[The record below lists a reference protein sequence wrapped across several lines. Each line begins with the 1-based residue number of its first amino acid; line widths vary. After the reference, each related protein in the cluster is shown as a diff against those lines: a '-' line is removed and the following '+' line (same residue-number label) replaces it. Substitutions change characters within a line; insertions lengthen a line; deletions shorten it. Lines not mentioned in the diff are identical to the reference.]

1 MLRSSILS
9 PTTTPPHL
17 ATLILL
23 SALTVVSL
31 NMFLPS
37 LAGIAE
43 DFQADY
49 ALVNLSI
56 AGYAAMTALLQLIM
70 GPLSDRYGR
79 RPVILA
85 ALAVYLFAS
94 LGCLLSPDIWTFL
107 AFRLLQGVIITGYAV
122 SMAAIRDTA
131 PPQQAA
137 ALMGYV
143 AMWWAVGP
151 MLAPLVGGT
160 LDALFGWRANF
171 VAFVAFGLALSALC
185 WADFGETNRARSARL
200 TVQLRSYPELLRS
213 RRFWGYSLCLA
224 SSVGAFYIY
233 IGGAPLVATTLF
245 AMSPAALGL
254 ALGSSTAGF
263 MLGSFLSGRFGAG
276 YALTTMMIAGRLVAC
291 GGLAVGCVLALAGR
305 ADVISF
311 FGACALLG
319 LGNGLSLPGAN
330 AGALS
335 VRPQLAG
342 SAAGLSGAL
351 TVGGGAA
358 MSALAGAVL
367 TPANAAPAVLAM
379 MLLASLLGLAAA
391 LYVLWIDRREGP
403 ATAEAEDE
411 GMPS

>member
-1 MLRSSILS
+1 MLR
-9 PTTTPPHL
+9 PATTPPHL

-37 LAGIAE
+37 LAAIAD

-56 AGYAAMTALLQLIM
+56 AGYAAMTAILQLVM

-85 ALAVYLFAS
+85 ALVIFILAS
-94 LGCLLSPDIWTFL
+94 LGCLLAPDIWTFL
-107 AFRLLQGVIITGYAV
+107 AFRLLQGIIITGYAV
-122 SMAAIRDTA
+122 SMAVIRDTA
-131 PPQQAA
+131 PPQKAA

-151 MLAPLVGGT
+151 MLAPLAGGT

-171 VAFVAFGLALSALC
+171 WAFVGFGVVLAALC
-185 WADFGETNRARSARL
+185 WADLGETNAARSTTTFTA
-200 TVQLRSYPELLRS
+200 QLRSYPELLHS

-263 MLGSFLSGRFGAG
+263 ILGSFLSGRFAQRF
-276 YALTTMMIAGRLVAC
+276 ALTTMMIAGRLVAC
-291 GGLAVGCVLALAGR
+291 AGLALGLALAAAGR
-305 ADVISF
+305 ADVFSF

-391 LYVLWIDRREGP
+391 LSVLWIDRREGP
-403 ATAEAEDE
+403 ARAEAGDQ
-411 GMPS
+411 GGPL